1 LWLLHWWFYSLE
13 VSYKRAVVGWTI
25 AINASITPAI
35 LAISVYVPIAVAIS
49 AGLGGIAAYGARELS
64 KFTVD
69 DYKKILA
76 IGCEEAS
83 KWITSEPTSPVD
95 ANSENDVLEKE
106 LENRG

>member
-13 VSYKRAVVGWTI
+13 VSYNRAVVGWTI